1 MVALI
6 SRSPIIAL
14 CFVAAGS
21 TVTNAETVRV
31 GKPSDGSFVV
41 AQTSGMERRQDR
53 RANRQDCR
61 QKEGL
66 IGKDKRD
73 CKQEGRADDSA
84 DATKK
89 AVEEGTKQVTG
100 Q

>member
-1 MVALI
+1 VTALI
-6 SRSPIIAL
+6 IRAPVLAFCL
-14 CFVAAGS
+14 VVAAS
-21 TVTNAETVRV
+21 TATNAETVTI
-31 GKPSDGSFVV
+31 GKPSDGSFVI
-41 AQTSGMERRQDR
+41 AQTSGMQRRQDR

-89 AVEEGTKQVTG
+89 AEEGTKQVTG